1 MITIKEMA
9 EMLGISTTTVS
20 NVINGKTSEVSQ
32 KTAEKVQ
39 KLLDEYDYVP
49 NMNAKNLAQ
58 NHSRLIGIVLKRRK
72 DKYENIFTD
81 PFHGELLGALEAAI
95 RKQGYYMM
103 IYISE
108 DIEEIVRNIVSWNTE
123 GLILIGMLHD
133 DYLKIRS
140 KYKKPAV
147 LIDSYTPKNIARY
160 VNIGLDDEEGGYLMT
175 KYLLD
180 CGHRKI
186 AFLADN
192 MEGVDYIRYTGH
204 QRALQEYGLDID
216 LDNLIVI
223 RPSKYERQGSMEEI
237 YAVAHKFTAFMCCS
251 DYYAVTLM
259 KYLKEMGIRFPED
272 LSITGFDDNMY
283 AQLACP
289 SLTTIH
295 QDIFS
300 RGTIAAE
307 YLFKMIEG
315 WNPETTNLSLP
326 VRLVIRDSVK
336 LLNPPEEDSS
346 DDSSAL

>member
-1 MITIKEMA
+1 M
-9 EMLGISTTTVS
+9 MLYT
-20 NVINGKTSEVSQ
+20 
-32 KTAEKVQ
+32 
-39 KLLDEYDYVP
+39 
-49 NMNAKNLAQ
+49 
-58 NHSRLIGIVLKRRK
+58 
-72 DKYENIFTD
+72 
-81 PFHGELLGALEAAI
+81 
-95 RKQGYYMM
+95 
-103 IYISE
+103 SE
-108 DIEEIVRNIVSWNTE
+108 DIDEIVRNVVSWNTE

-175 KYLLD
+175 KYLLN

-259 KYLKEMGIRFPED
+259 KYLKAKGIRFPED
-272 LSITGFDDNMY
+272 LSITGFDDNLY

-295 QDIFS
+295 QDIFQ

-307 YLFKMIEG
+307 YLFKMIDG
-315 WNPETTNLSLP
+315 WNPKQRIFLF
-326 VRLVIRDSVK
+326 R
-336 LLNPPEEDSS
+336 S
-346 DDSSAL
+346 DL